1 MANHLTSRLING
13 LLNKAINRAAK
24 FTLLFCFLVLAQRG
38 NAQNKINGK
47 KIYETRCLVCHQS
60 DGGGVPNMN
69 PPLDGASNVNGKDIA
84 RLVKIIRNG
93 YDERVA
99 LDGMY
104 YNNAMT
110 ANPDL
115 KEDAIADV
123 LTYIRTS
130 WSNKA
135 GVVTTSQVK
144 AALLKNKAA
153 KK

>member
-1 MANHLTSRLING
+1 MVNVSIKGLIKLG
-13 LLNKAINRAAK
+13 LFI
-24 FTLLFCFLVLAQRG
+24 CFSIIAVAG
-38 NAQNKINGK
+38 NAQNKMNGK

-93 YDERVA
+93 YDERIA

-135 GVVTTSQVK
+135 SAVTISQVK

>member
-1 MANHLTSRLING
+1 MGNNKVKVFVNIG
-13 LLNKAINRAAK
+13 L
-24 FTLLFCFLVLAQRG
+24 FVSCLLSVHFVK
-38 NAQNKINGK
+38 AQNLVNGK
-47 KIYETRCLVCHQS
+47 KIFETRCLVCHQS

-84 RLVKIIRNG
+84 RLVKIIQNG

-115 KEDAIADV
+115 KEDAIADI
-123 LTYIRTS
+123 LSFIRNS

-135 GVVTTSQVK
+135 GMVTVVQVK
-144 AALLKNKAA
+144 AAIAKNKA
-153 KK
+153 KKK

>member
-1 MANHLTSRLING
+1 MVN
-13 LLNKAINRAAK
+13 LLMNRKINRAAK
-24 FTLLFCFLVLAQRG
+24 FILLFCFLVLAQGG

-69 PPLDGASNVNGKDIA
+69 PPLDGATNVNGKDIA

-135 GVVTTSQVK
+135 GVVTTNQVK
-144 AALLKNKAA
+144 SALLKNKAA